1 MYKEFFGIAED
12 PFSITPDPKFLY
24 LSERHREAL
33 AHLIFGVT
41 EGGGFVQL
49 TGEVGT
55 GKTMLCRNLLMQL
68 PDELNIALIFNPRQT
83 PLELVASLCDELHV
97 EYPKGSESIKV
108 LVDRLN
114 SYLLENHRAGRRTV
128 VIIDEA
134 QNLSFEALEQIRL
147 LTNLETTTQK
157 LLQIILVGQPE
168 LQSLL
173 AQPELRQLSQRITAR
188 YHLTPLTAKETKAY
202 VIHRLNVVG
211 YQRRLFS
218 AGALRLLHKLTGGIP
233 RLINVICG
241 RAMLAAYG
249 RHVETINR
257 WMLRKVAMEVQGKSA
272 EIPWKK
278 PLGWAVTAL
287 VLVAVGIYGWH
298 TMDEKGFLV
307 DFKKSSTASALSE
320 PQPSTPIQKISP
332 RQAETSPPPL
342 PAQSMAAE
350 AKGEVEPLS
359 VVAGET
365 VTPEL
370 IPESFETPQIAASP
384 ESGQDATELASFD
397 SVAAE
402 IAREFGSSPP
412 LVGMLDDV
420 TNAFSTL
427 FGYWQAVYPLDDNG
441 SACEKAEK
449 IGLKCIFGRGSW
461 KNLEF
466 YNRPAVIEFLL
477 DNGKRYHVVVSALDD
492 GLATLDLGQ
501 KRVTLP
507 RSEVESLWTGSYIVL
522 WRPPNLGS
530 PLLNLGSSGRDVARL
545 IEMLDRAEGRPS
557 TSQNELANAVYDW
570 QLKQRVINFQRAVGL
585 TADGIVGKQTLL
597 KLNAA
602 QQDPSTPLLRRDR
615 G

>member
-108 LVDRLN
+108 LVDCLN
-114 SYLLENHRAGRRTV
+114 AYLLENHRAGRRTV

-134 QNLSFEALEQIRL
+134 QNLSFDALEQIRL

-173 AQPELRQLSQRITAR
+173 SQPELRQLSQRITAR
-188 YHLTPLTAKETKAY
+188 YHLTPLTAKETMAY

-211 YQRRLFS
+211 YQRRLFT

-241 RAMLAAYG
+241 RSMLAAYG

-272 EIPWKK
+272 EIRWKK
-278 PLGWAVTAL
+278 PLAWSLTLIAFA
-287 VLVAVGIYGWH
+287 AVGVYAWQHRDDLGVL
-298 TMDEKGFLV
+298 K
-307 DFKKSSTASALSE
+307 DFNQPSTASMVPES
-320 PQPSTPIQKISP
+320 QPVTPIQKISP
-332 RQAETSPPPL
+332 RTAEIRSSQPPSQAV
-342 PAQSMAAE
+342 AVE
-350 AKGEVEPLS
+350 ATREVEPLS
-359 VVAGET
+359 VVAGE
-365 VTPEL
+365 
-370 IPESFETPQIAASP
+370 A
-384 ESGQDATELASFD
+384 ATEDPTLATAEPAGAATASENQMTTELESFD
-397 SVAAE
+397 SVAEE
-402 IAREFGSSPP
+402 IAREFGASPP
-412 LVGMLDDV
+412 LAGMLDDV
-420 TNAFSTL
+420 SNAFSTL
-427 FGYWQAVYPLDDNG
+427 FGYWQAVYPLAGNG
-441 SACEKAEK
+441 SACEKAEQ

-477 DNGKRYHVVVSALDD
+477 HNGKRYHVVVSALDD
-492 GLATLDLGQ
+492 GLVTLDLGQ

-522 WRPPNLGS
+522 WRPPNLSS
-530 PLLNLGSSGRDVARL
+530 PLLSIGSKGRDVAKL
-545 IEMLDRAEGRPS
+545 IEMLDRAEGRPA
-557 TSQNELANAVYDW
+557 TNPNEIVDAVYDW
-570 QLKQRVINFQRAVGL
+570 SLKQRVINFQRSMGL

-597 KLNAA
+597 KLNAT
-602 QQDPSTPLLRRDR
+602 QEDPSTPLLMRDR